1 MFNSATEHHL
11 KVMHRRSFAK
21 AVSWRVTGSI
31 DTFLI
36 GWLVTGSPMIAGTI
50 SAIEVFTKI
59 LLFYAHDRVWEHIK
73 WGKKPV
79 SDVPNT
85 QDHSK

>member
-1 MFNSATEHHL
+1 MNELPTSQDAH
-11 KVMHRRSFAK
+11 KRSLVK
-21 AVSWRVTGSI
+21 AVSWRITGSI

-59 LLFYAHDRVWEHIK
+59 FLFYAHERLWLRIQ
-73 WGKKPV
+73 WGR
-79 SDVPNT
+79 T
-85 QDHSK
+85 HH